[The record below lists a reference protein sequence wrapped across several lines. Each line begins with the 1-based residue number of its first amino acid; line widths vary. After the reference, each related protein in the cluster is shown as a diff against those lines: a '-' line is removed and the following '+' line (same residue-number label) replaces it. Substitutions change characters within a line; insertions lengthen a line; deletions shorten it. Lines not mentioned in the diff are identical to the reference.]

1 MLVSIDN
8 MPEKILIGKV
18 RKYYDKI
25 GVIAVDL
32 TGEVGVGD
40 RISIEKDSKKVEQK
54 VKSIQIEHIDVNK
67 GFSGD
72 SIGIKVDE
80 PVEEDSDVYKLV

>member
-1 MLVSIDN
+1 

-40 RISIEKDSKKVEQK
+40 RISIEKDDKKVEQK

-80 PVEEDSDVYKLV
+80 PVEEGSDVYKLV

>member
-1 MLVSIDN
+1 

-40 RISIEKDSKKVEQK
+40 RISIEKDEDR
-54 VKSIQIEHIDVNK
+54 KSV
-67 GFSGD
+67 
-72 SIGIKVDE
+72 V
-80 PVEEDSDVYKLV
+80 